1 MIERYDQLVAQG
13 RDAAGRGDLEAAES
27 SFAAAEKLA
36 REHGDDARADRAEVS
51 RRFVSIER
59 GEADAQIAPL
69 RMLFMRNADTE
80 VRSSAA
86 YAIAVAHDDAGD
98 LAGASDW
105 AARSSELADQ
115 TDDEA
120 AVMRSLNL
128 HGVLALRT
136 ATFDVAET
144 AFQRVL
150 TTLDLGGHD
159 LDRANAAQ
167 ARDNL
172 GYVHLCTGRLA
183 DGLRLCET
191 ARETLEELGATQF
204 LHETL
209 QDLCYGYILDDQ
221 LERATECGERAL
233 ELALAQS
240 DQLIV
245 KNCLFLLSEI
255 AVRRGDTFRARRYL
269 RELTAYYP
277 EVGVSEEIIDVFLQT
292 DLTTVVNL
300 RG

>member
-1 MIERYDQLVAQG
+1 VIDRYDRLVADG
-13 RDAAGRGDLEAAES
+13 REAAGRGDLAAAEAA
-27 SFAAAEKLA
+27 FAAAELHA
-36 REHGDDARADRAEVS
+36 REHGDHPRADRAEVS

-59 GEADAQIAPL
+59 GGAEAEIAPL
-69 RMLFMRNADTE
+69 RELFMRNLDAE
-80 VRSSAA
+80 VRSAAA
-86 YAIAVAHDDAGD
+86 YALAVAHDDTGD
-98 LAGASDW
+98 LADATDW

-115 TDDEA
+115 TDDES
-120 AVMRSLNL
+120 AVVRSLNL

-136 ATFDVAET
+136 AVFDDAEVA
-144 AFQRVL
+144 FRRVL
-150 TTLDLGGHD
+150 EV
-159 LDRANAAQ
+159 LDRRGHSLDQANAAQ

-172 GYVHLCTGRLA
+172 GYVHLCTGRLTE
-183 DGLRLCET
+183 GLDLCEA
-191 ARETLEELGATQF
+191 ARAALEDVGANQF

-221 LERATECGERAL
+221 LDRAATCGERAL

-240 DQLIV
+240 DQLVV